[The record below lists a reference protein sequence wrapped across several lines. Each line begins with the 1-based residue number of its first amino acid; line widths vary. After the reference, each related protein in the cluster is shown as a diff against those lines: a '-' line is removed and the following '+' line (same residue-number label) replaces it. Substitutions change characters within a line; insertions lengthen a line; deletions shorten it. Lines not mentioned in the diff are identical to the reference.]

1 MNGEV
6 LDSESHRRTPGS
18 RVEVL
23 AVRHL
28 KGIRGNLLAPAF
40 PLGLAKRDV
49 AMHLRHFLSV
59 IEESDH

>member
-18 RVEVL
+18 HVEVL

-28 KGIRGNLLAPAF
+28 KGIRGNLLVPVSARSSR
-40 PLGLAKRDV
+40 RDV
-49 AMHLRHFLSV
+49 AMQLRHFLSV
-59 IEESDH
+59 IEESEH